1 MSAGFIPDWSFNKTI
16 KFALGTGAYLELL
29 ASSWNPG
36 KREITITP
44 DT

>member
-1 MSAGFIPDWSFNKTI
+1 MSAGFIRDRSFNKSI
-16 KFALGTGAYLELL
+16 KFALGTAAYLEIL